1 MVMAME
7 IARAM
12 LGYLWGV
19 SCGWVICWQ
28 CTLTCLQRLGR
39 LRRWCGIYPEQAIHL
54 SEKSSW
60 PMLTR
65 AMRRRATHVNKVLHG
80 TAIQKGI
87 RSDVCLLPRRSLL
100 CLRLSHSYTTLE
112 MYSMRAMCRRERIAS
127 IKRVIL
133 PVVPRLPKAPPRI
146 LPSSV
151 PSCGRSFHST

>member
-1 MVMAME
+1 MGSLLW
-7 IARAM
+7 
-12 LGYLWGV
+12 LGYLLAMHVDVPAATWKIAEMV
-19 SCGWVICWQ
+19 
-28 CTLTCLQRLGR
+28 RN
-39 LRRWCGIYPEQAIHL
+39 
-54 SEKSSW
+54 SSGAGN
-60 PMLTR
+60 PSFGEIIMAHAPPTTR
-65 AMRRRATHVNKVLHG
+65 AMRRRATHVNKALHG

-100 CLRLSHSYTTLE
+100 CLRLLHSYTTLE

-146 LPSSV
+146 LPSSA